1 MIRRCLPFFVPAAA
15 FCGLMIGNSGVFGQQ
30 IRTSAPTARSV
41 NTTPPVFQNLS
52 SVTGQSATSLR
63 KSYESSSSSM
73 YSGGSGARPA
83 AQYGGTSQLANK
95 PFSAYTSQPTVSP
108 YLNLFRVDLNGNN
121 DFNYSTLV
129 RPQLQQQRVNQQL
142 EQQNIQNARR
152 LQAIAAQPDFN
163 PQGSKD
169 EYPTGHQTVF
179 NYMGHYYPTTRPT
192 KRPAQ

>member
-1 MIRRCLPFFVPAAA
+1 
-15 FCGLMIGNSGVFGQQ
+15 
-30 IRTSAPTARSV
+30 
-41 NTTPPVFQNLS
+41 
-52 SVTGQSATSLR
+52 
-63 KSYESSSSSM
+63 M
-73 YSGGSGARPA
+73 YSGGSGSRPA

-142 EQQNIQNARR
+142 EQQNLQNARR

>member
-1 MIRRCLPFFVPAAA
+1 M
-15 FCGLMIGNSGVFGQQ
+15 
-30 IRTSAPTARSV
+30 SALAQNVMTKAPRASSV
-41 NTTPPVFQNLS
+41 STLPPVFSNLS
-52 SVTGQSATSLR
+52 SYTGRSASSIQQSYTNSMASM
-63 KSYESSSSSM
+63 SSSASMPRAARFGNTSS
-73 YSGGSGARPA
+73 
-83 AQYGGTSQLANK
+83 LASK

-129 RPQLQQQRVNQQL
+129 RPQLQQQQVNQQL
-142 EQQNIQNARR
+142 ERQNLQNARR

-192 KRPAQ
+192 KQRSQ